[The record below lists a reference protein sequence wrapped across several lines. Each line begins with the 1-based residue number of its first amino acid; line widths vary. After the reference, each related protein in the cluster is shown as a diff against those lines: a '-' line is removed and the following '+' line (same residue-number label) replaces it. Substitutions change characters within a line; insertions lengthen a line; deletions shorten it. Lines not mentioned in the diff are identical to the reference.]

1 MGLADLE
8 EFILKPLNPQQREAV
23 THGTSP
29 LLIVA
34 GAGTGKTATIVHRV
48 AWLIAHGVSP
58 HRMMLLTFTRRAAEE
73 MIRRV
78 DAILTRVARSSTG
91 RGAPTSAIWG
101 GTFHAVGLRF
111 LRLYHHELGLPAGF
125 TVLDRSD
132 AEDFINVIRTD
143 LGLGTRDRRFPK
155 KGTCADIYS
164 RMINTGLPLE
174 KVLADFFPWCQEWHD
189 ELARLFAHYR
199 TQKKEA
205 GTLDYDDL
213 LLYWRELLRNE
224 TAAEQI
230 RTRFQAILVDE
241 YQDTNIIQAD
251 ILYLLAPN
259 GDGVT
264 VVGDDAQAI
273 YSFRGATVKNILEFP
288 RRFPHARIVTLEQN
302 YRSTMPI
309 LEAANEVLR
318 PAKERFTKN
327 LWSDKKIGDKPWLV
341 AAQDEFEQAEF
352 VIRQILSH
360 HENGIHLRQQA
371 VLFRA
376 AHHSLA
382 LEAELTRRGIPYHK
396 YGGLKFLEAAHIKDV
411 LAFLKLVENPRDIV
425 AGTRVLCLF
434 PGVGPATARRL
445 LLLLTNAQGDF
456 SVWSA
461 HPPGQAAAQL
471 WPAFVTLLC
480 TLVQNRIDLASQ
492 LHHIR
497 TFYEPFL
504 ESLYDNPIPRAKDLE
519 QLEHIASRFKDRQTF
534 LAQISLDPPNST
546 QDLAGD
552 PELNDDFLVLSTIHS
567 AKGLEWD
574 VVFVINASDGNIPS
588 DMATGSEEEI
598 EEERRLFYVALTRA
612 KRWLYVCYPVT
623 YYTSVSLAW
632 QNSILAQ
639 RSRFLTP
646 DAVRQFTVT
655 LAKYS
660 ETPLESGSH
669 PAGPVNLRHPHDKRT
684 V

>member
-1 MGLADLE
+1 MTLADLE

-23 THGTSP
+23 THGMTP

-48 AWLIAHGVSP
+48 AWLITHGVSP

-78 DAILTRVARSSTG
+78 DAILTRVLRSSAG
-91 RGAPTSAIWG
+91 RGVTTSAIWG

-111 LRLYHHELGLPAGF
+111 LRVYHHELGLPEGF

-143 LGLGTRDRRFPK
+143 LGLGIRDRRFPK
-155 KGTCADIYS
+155 KGTCAEIYT
-164 RMINTGLPLE
+164 RMVNTGLPLGE
-174 KVLADFFPWCQEWHD
+174 VLANFFPWCEEWHD
-189 ELARLFAHYR
+189 ELAQLFSQYAA
-199 TQKKEA
+199 QKREA
-205 GTLDYDDL
+205 ATLDYDDL
-213 LLYWRELLRNE
+213 LLYWRELLRNA
-224 TAAEQI
+224 TVAEQI
-230 RTRFQAILVDE
+230 RSRFQAILVDE

-251 ILYLLAPN
+251 ILYLLAPKGN
-259 GDGVT
+259 GVT

-273 YSFRGATVKNILEFP
+273 YSFRGATIKNILEFP
-288 RRFPHARIVTLEQN
+288 RRFRQARIVTLEQN

-309 LEAANEVLR
+309 LKAANEVLR
-318 PAKERFTKN
+318 PAKDRFTKN
-327 LWSDKKIGDKPWLV
+327 LWSDKTFGDKPWLV

-352 VIRQILSH
+352 VIQRILFH
-360 HENGIHLRQQA
+360 HENGVQLRHQA

-376 AHHSLA
+376 AHHSLP

-411 LAFLKLVENPRDIV
+411 IALLRLAENPRDVV

-434 PGVGPATARRL
+434 PGVGLATARRL
-445 LLLLTNAQGDF
+445 LQLLANANNDF

-461 HPPGQAAAQL
+461 HSPKQTPAEL
-471 WPAFVTLLC
+471 WTAFISLLC
-480 TLVQNRIDLASQ
+480 TLAQGRIELASQ
-492 LHHIR
+492 LHYIR
-497 TFYEPFL
+497 LFYEPL
-504 ESLYDNPIPRAKDLE
+504 LTTLYDNPVPRARDLE
-519 QLEHIASRFKDRQTF
+519 QLEQIAARFKDRQTF
-534 LAQISLDPPNST
+534 LAQITLDPPNST
-546 QDLAGD
+546 QDLAGT

-612 KRWLYVCYPVT
+612 KRWLYVCYPLT
-623 YYTSVSLAW
+623 YYTSSSLVW
-632 QNSILAQ
+632 QNSVLGQ

-655 LAKYS
+655 VAKCTS
-660 ETPLESGSH
+660 HLLHSPSTPPPL
-669 PAGPVNLRHPHDKRT
+669 
-684 V
+684 